1 MKKQQGFTL
10 IELMIVVAIIGI
22 LAAIAIPSY
31 KDYVA
36 RSQVT
41 EAVKLTG
48 GLKACIS
55 QGINEKGLA
64 PSMSNCGHVGP
75 IDKRSRSE
83 LGKYVDMLECGIC
96 GSPISIDKNNPVV
109 IIAKFKNSGVSSQ
122 VNRETLAIGTMDGY
136 NWVCGFSPNAEF
148 GAKISANTSLSVRL
162 LPGACKN

>member
-96 GSPISIDKNNPVV
+96 GSPISIDKDPTE
-109 IIAKFKNSGVSSQ
+109 NSVTPGFRPPGQGHNDDDDDGIFGGTSTQ
-122 VNRETLAIGTMDGY
+122 VAPTNIDLDTY
-136 NWVCGFSPNAEF
+136 FPNLF
-148 GAKISANTSLSVRL
+148 
-162 LPGACKN
+162 P